1 MNNQTHRTP
10 GSILRPFT
18 CMVFFAAVLASL
30 FLGGCKV
37 SKDDGKKVRD
47 LEFTVVGD
55 IDVPAELKKIITE
68 KSAQPFKLTFSDE
81 QNLYIVVGYG
91 PQSTGGYSITVN
103 ALYLTE
109 NSIVIDTE
117 LLGPAKGENPAPETS
132 YPCIVL
138 KTENLENPVI
148 FQ

>member
-1 MNNQTHRTP
+1 MA
-10 GSILRPFT
+10 GI
-18 CMVFFAAVLASL
+18 MLALL
-30 FLGGCKV
+30 FISGCKI

-47 LEFTVVGD
+47 LEFTVVGEVD
-55 IDVPAELKKIITE
+55 IPAELKQIITE
-68 KSAQPFKLTFSDE
+68 KLSQPFKLTFSDE

-91 PQSTGGYSITVN
+91 SQSTGGYSIAVKE
-103 ALYLTE
+103 LYLTD

-117 LLGPAKGENPAPETS
+117 LLGPEKGENPAPETS
-132 YPCIVL
+132 CPFIVV